1 MNIRKKSWMIT
12 AGVTSAVL
20 LIPSFSTLGLPFAVT
35 SAVHA
40 AGKQTKELSKEEAI
54 QHVQKLISI
63 PSHFKLERANYQGA
77 ERYPFLNQATWRLSW
92 DGENDAGIYIT
103 LDAVT
108 GNLLQYS
115 RYGDESV
122 PSVKKVSEEAALEAA
137 KKFLE
142 SVTSDQERKKLSDA
156 NEYGIGQ
163 SYATGYVHHP
173 FYFAR
178 IENDIPF
185 LENGFRVVVDEKG
198 EVVQFS
204 RTWYEDP
211 LPDAKPT
218 LSLEEAEEKMTDAA
232 PSLVYKSISS
242 ITGNYLDDR
251 YQYQLVYQY
260 NRTDPQFVDA
270 MSGDMINAQGT
281 VAQPGKVQPLGTTI
295 SQKPQQEK
303 LITKEE
309 AQIIADQV
317 AKRLFGS
324 YRSEGS
330 QGGGSSSGPDGIER
344 RRWNFEYSPLQG
356 DAKEHNAF
364 EISIGDRGELVG
376 YESSDRTR
384 RIDGAKIDQPVSW
397 EQAEKN
403 ALQLVKALYSDSLG
417 EIYYQPQKPTEA
429 FIKDQLEKGQPYSLS
444 FGWLKNGVPV
454 EDSTFY
460 VDVSA
465 ATGVVEYI
473 RTDNYEKDQIPS
485 GTHEIVD
492 VEKAKL
498 AERDQ
503 KKWMLTYYQ
512 PDPFTS
518 YRIEQMQQPILV
530 YRYVGDAGVVDAVS
544 GEWMSYVEKGK
555 SQGPQDIGDHPQKEA
570 LELAI
575 RYGFMTVT
583 DGKLE
588 PDKVLTRGEVAQIMA
603 RALDRVEF
611 RSRVYFGFSD
621 EPVQMFNFS
630 DVDAKHPLFGV
641 IQKNLQQGLIA
652 KEGQRFEPDKPIT
665 RAQLADMLARLLG
678 YGDLL
683 NKPDIFVP
691 AYSDMKKNQIP
702 AITLLHAE
710 GIVFLG
716 SSAGKFNPEA
726 PVTKAEIAQL
736 LKDLLDVQ
744 KQKNKN

>member
-12 AGVTSAVL
+12 AGVASAIL
-20 LIPSFSTLGLPFAVT
+20 LVPAFSTPGHPFAVT
-35 SAVHA
+35 STVHA
-40 AGKQTKELSKEEAI
+40 AVQQTKELSKEEAI
-54 QHVQKLISI
+54 QRVQKLISI
-63 PSHFKLERANYQGA
+63 PSQFKLERANFQGA
-77 ERYPFLNQATWRLSW
+77 ERYPFLSQSTWNLSW
-92 DGENDAGIYIT
+92 SGERDAGIYVTIDAIT
-103 LDAVT
+103 
-108 GNLLQYS
+108 GKLLQYS

-122 PSVKKVSEEAALEAA
+122 PSVKKVSEAVALEAA

-142 SVTSDQERKKLSDA
+142 DVTSDQEREKLSDA
-156 NEYGIGQ
+156 NEYGIGL
-163 SYATGYVHHP
+163 SYSTGFVHHP
-173 FYFAR
+173 YYFVR

-204 RTWYEDP
+204 RNWYEDT
-211 LPDAKPT
+211 LPDSKPA
-218 LSLEEAEEKMTDAA
+218 LSLEEAEEKMSEAA

-281 VAQPGKVQPLGTTI
+281 EAQPVKIQPLGTTI
-295 SQKPQQEK
+295 SQKQEK

-309 AQIIADQV
+309 AQIIADQI
-317 AKRLFGS
+317 AKRLSGS

-330 QGGGSSSGPDGIER
+330 RGGGSSSGPDGVER

-356 DAKEHNAF
+356 DAKEQNAF

-376 YESSDRTR
+376 YEFSERTR
-384 RIDGAKIDQPVSW
+384 RIGGAKIEQPVSW

-454 EDSTFY
+454 EDSYFY

-473 RTDNYEKDQIPS
+473 RTDNYENEKIQSATND
-485 GTHEIVD
+485 IVE
-492 VEKAKL
+492 VEQAKQ
-498 AERDQ
+498 AEQDQ
-503 KKWMLTYYQ
+503 KKMMLTYYQ
-512 PDPFTS
+512 PDPYIS
-518 YRIEQMQQPILV
+518 YRLEQKQQPILV

-544 GEWMSYVEKGK
+544 GEWISYAEQSK

-588 PDKVLTRGEVAQIMA
+588 PDKELTRGEAAQIMA

-611 RSRVYFGFSD
+611 RSRSYFGFSD
-621 EPVQMFNFS
+621 EPVQMFSFS

-641 IQKNLQQGLIA
+641 IQKNLQHGVIA
-652 KEGQRFEPDKPIT
+652 KEGQRFEPDKLIT
-665 RAQLADMLARLLG
+665 RAQLADMAARMLG

-683 NKPDIFVP
+683 NKPEIFVP
-691 AYSDMKKNQIP
+691 SYSDLQKNQIP
-702 AITLLHAE
+702 AVTLLHAE
-710 GIVFLG
+710 GIVIPG
-716 SSAGKFNPEA
+716 SSAGKFDPEGS
-726 PVTKAEIAQL
+726 VTKAEIAQL
-736 LKDLLDVQ
+736 LKALLDLQ
-744 KQKNKN
+744 KQKQ